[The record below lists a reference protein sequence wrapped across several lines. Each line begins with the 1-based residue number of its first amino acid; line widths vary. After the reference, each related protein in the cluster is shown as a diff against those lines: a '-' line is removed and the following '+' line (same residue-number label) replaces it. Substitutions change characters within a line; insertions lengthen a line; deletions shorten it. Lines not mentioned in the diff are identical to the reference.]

1 MLDKTVKMCY
11 NNYRNKEKRYIK
23 MFKVIMIVDNCEY
36 TYGTYADNDRANEI
50 ALQVRE
56 EREVDTFV
64 EEVE

>member
-1 MLDKTVKMCY
+1 
-11 NNYRNKEKRYIK
+11 

-36 TYGTYADNDRANEI
+36 AYGTYTDNNRANEI

>member
-1 MLDKTVKMCY
+1 
-11 NNYRNKEKRYIK
+11 
-23 MFKVIMIVDNCEY
+23 MFKVIMVVDNCEY
-36 TYGTYADNDRANEI
+36 AYGTYTDNDRANEI